1 LTFFLSVASIFL
13 FVLLCASLYFNY
25 KFGKTIVEVQSSLEE
40 SLDVLDQ
47 NYVSISQVLEKPVF
61 FDSLEVRQV
70 IEDIKKSRDA
80 VLYVANTLVGPFDKA
95 GEQENKEDPS

>member
-1 LTFFLSVASIFL
+1 MTFFLSVASIFL

-80 VLYVANTLVGPFDKA
+80 VLYVANTLVGP
-95 GEQENKEDPS
+95 